1 MILVTGATGHLGNQI
16 VKNLLAQISP
26 SEIAVLVRDE
36 EKAKELKEKGVQIRI
51 GDYTNPNSLV
61 AAFKGVKKL
70 VLISSND
77 FNDRFGQHKNAIDAS
92 KQAGVEHIL
101 YTSMSMN
108 DIETSPLKG
117 FLKDHYETEDYIKH
131 NGFTYTILQH
141 SLYADVIPMFIGEQV
156 LETGV
161 FFPAGEG
168 RVAYASRNDLAEA
181 ISKIALSDAYDNQSL
196 PLTNTQNYSYADV
209 AKILTELSGKEVAYV
224 NPTPEVFAE
233 TLKGFNLP
241 EPIIQMSLGFAA
253 GINNNDFDKTFPN
266 LETILGRKPQGLKE
280 YLKSVYIK

>member
-1 MILVTGATGHLGNQI
+1 MILVTGATGQLGSQI
-16 VKNLLAQISP
+16 VENLLTQISP

-36 EKAKELKEKGVQIRI
+36 EKAKDLKNKGVQIRI

-61 AAFKGVKKL
+61 AAFKDVDKL
-70 VLISSND
+70 ILISSND
-77 FNDRFGQHKNAIDAS
+77 FNDRFGQHKNAIDAA
-92 KQAGVEHIL
+92 KQTGVKHII

-117 FLKDHYETEDYIKH
+117 FLEDHYQTEDYIKE
-131 NGFTYTILQH
+131 NGFTYTMMQH

-181 ISKIALSDAYDNQSL
+181 IAKVALSDAFDNQNL
-196 PLTNTQNYSYADV
+196 PMTNTENYSYADV
-209 AKILTELSGKEVAYV
+209 AEILTELSGKKVAYV
-224 NPTPEVFAE
+224 SPTPEDFAE
-233 TLKGFNLP
+233 TLKGFGLP

-253 GINNNDFDKTFPN
+253 GIKNNDFDKTYPN
-266 LETILGRKPQGLKE
+266 LETILGRKPQKLKE